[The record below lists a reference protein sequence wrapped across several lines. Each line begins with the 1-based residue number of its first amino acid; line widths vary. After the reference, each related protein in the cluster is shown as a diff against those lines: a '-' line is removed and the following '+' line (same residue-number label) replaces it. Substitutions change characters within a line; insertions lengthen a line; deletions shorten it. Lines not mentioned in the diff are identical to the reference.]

1 MEGEVNVKKKQQDG
15 RRHIRPLRCTVSS
28 QTLWHLQQMAAVEG
42 CGIGRAIDKLVR
54 EKMLS
59 MRVER

>member
-1 MEGEVNVKKKQQDG
+1 MRKAREA
-15 RRHIRPLRCTVSS
+15 RRNIRPLRCTVSS
-28 QTLWHLQQMAAVEG
+28 QTLWHLQQMAAAEG

-59 MRVER
+59 LRVQP